1 MLFRSAVHP
10 NVKKVLVIGGGDGG
24 VARELSHYEEIEV
37 IDVVEPDEMFVE
49 VCKEYFPDNSKGLDD
64 ERVNI
69 YYQDGLRFLRT
80 SHNEYDLIIND
91 ATDPFGHTEGLFTKE
106 FYGSCY
112 KALKD
117 DGIMVYQHGSP
128 FYDEDEG
135 ACKAMHKRVYNS
147 FPISRVYQAHIPTCA
162 AGYWLFGFASK
173 KYHPL
178 KDLDAKRWNKRG
190 IKTKMVLEAVEKKN
204 AAQSGEGFLVPIG
217 VSARHIHLTQE
228 HVEILFGEGYHLT
241 KFKELM
247 GGQFASNEKV
257 TIVGLKLR
265 AIENVRVLGPVR
277 KNTQVEISATDAIS
291 LGVKAPIRESGNIAG
306 SAPIAIIGPKG
317 AVYLNEGCIV
327 AKRHIHMAPKDAMAA
342 GVHDG
347 DIVSVKAD
355 NERGTIFNN
364 VQIRVDDSFTLEMH
378 IDTDEANAAQIK
390 SGDTVRIVSC

>member
-1 MLFRSAVHP
+1 M
-10 NVKKVLVIGGGDGG
+10 
-24 VARELSHYEEIEV
+24 
-37 IDVVEPDEMFVE
+37 
-49 VCKEYFPDNSKGLDD
+49 DNSNV
-64 ERVNI
+64 E
-69 YYQDGLRFLRT
+69 
-80 SHNEYDLIIND
+80 LI
-91 ATDPFGHTEGLFTKE
+91 
-106 FYGSCY
+106 
-112 KALKD
+112 
-117 DGIMVYQHGSP
+117 
-128 FYDEDEG
+128 
-135 ACKAMHKRVYNS
+135 
-147 FPISRVYQAHIPTCA
+147 
-162 AGYWLFGFASK
+162 
-173 KYHPL
+173 
-178 KDLDAKRWNKRG
+178 
-190 IKTKMVLEAVEKKN
+190 TKMVLEAVEKKN
-204 AAQSGEGFLVPIG
+204 AAQSGEVFLVPIG

>member
-1 MLFRSAVHP
+1 M
-10 NVKKVLVIGGGDGG
+10 
-24 VARELSHYEEIEV
+24 
-37 IDVVEPDEMFVE
+37 
-49 VCKEYFPDNSKGLDD
+49 DNSNV
-64 ERVNI
+64 E
-69 YYQDGLRFLRT
+69 
-80 SHNEYDLIIND
+80 LI
-91 ATDPFGHTEGLFTKE
+91 
-106 FYGSCY
+106 
-112 KALKD
+112 
-117 DGIMVYQHGSP
+117 
-128 FYDEDEG
+128 
-135 ACKAMHKRVYNS
+135 
-147 FPISRVYQAHIPTCA
+147 
-162 AGYWLFGFASK
+162 
-173 KYHPL
+173 
-178 KDLDAKRWNKRG
+178 
-190 IKTKMVLEAVEKKN
+190 TKMVLEAVEKKK
-204 AAQSGEGFLVPIG
+204 AAQSEAGFLVPIG

-317 AVYLNEGCIV
+317 AIYLNEGCIV

-342 GVHDG
+342 GVNDG

-378 IDTDEANAAQIK
+378 IDTYEANAAHIN